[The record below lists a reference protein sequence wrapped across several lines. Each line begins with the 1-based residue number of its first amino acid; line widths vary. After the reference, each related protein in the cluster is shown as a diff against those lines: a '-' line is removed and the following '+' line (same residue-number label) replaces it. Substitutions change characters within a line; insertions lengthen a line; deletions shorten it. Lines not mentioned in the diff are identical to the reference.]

1 MPLRCTRKY
10 RYWSIRLARRCITLR
25 SGALFRVVDVDIFS
39 KSTERIEGRQKHASE
54 IDVDIEYFI
63 VRHVVAKARK
73 RSAFCDRTLHEQYI
87 GRRECCESSGIRLV
101 CHDERPKCDVGFK
114 RSHMLAR
121 GAARFGR
128 KERI

>member
-39 KSTERIEGRQKHASE
+39 KSTERIEGRQEHASE

-63 VRHVVAKARK
+63 VRHVVAKSRK

-87 GRRECCESSGIRLV
+87 GRRECCESGGSPLA
-101 CHDERPKCDVGFK
+101 CHEQRPQNRVAP
-114 RSHMLAR
+114 RRRHQP
-121 GAARFGR
+121 
-128 KERI
+128 